1 VRGAATPAAADTA
14 QLAKAALRRLA
25 LQRLEPTPENYA
37 RAWADEG
44 GAAASLLPE
53 GARALVQHLLQRG
66 CAEPARRA
74 EVAAHVAQARWD
86 EALRLLDGAATPAD
100 GAAAW
105 AALIERVARGLER
118 GGRQWT
124 SARRK
129 ESLHRVLDGSRHD
142 AQRLQQRLQQLL
154 ASWDQDAAPSA
165 VEPVAADEA
174 ATTPPPALALPPTD
188 ELAQRSAPPVTT
200 SASPAAVL
208 PAAALGWPTVV
219 DELGTTL
226 RAALPAAEPRAA
238 ALADEL
244 ARVADRIARDGAT
257 APIVGDV
264 AALCE
269 RSRRWLAHRQH
280 LVDEL
285 AALCRAL
292 TAGLA
297 ELAEDA
303 SWAQGQVRALEAHFD
318 AGLGPRTVKA
328 AGELLER
335 TRARQRE
342 LRRERDQARDALRVV
357 IADLLAQLGHLDA
370 AAGRYGERLG
380 RYDDAIRDAASVDQL
395 ADVVQQMLR
404 DNRDVRADVQ
414 ATRQRLADEHARA
427 AALEARVR
435 ALEGELRRVSDE
447 LTTDALTEVANR
459 RGLLQAF
466 DAECA
471 RLARTDGEMR
481 LAIGLLDIDN
491 FKKLNDTLGHAAGD
505 QALKALAQRVGELLR
520 PADTIGRWG
529 GEEFVVLLPATGDD
543 EAQQVLARLQ
553 RALTASLF
561 LHEGREVFVTF
572 SAGVT
577 AWRPGEPIDAALER
591 ADEALYEA
599 KRTGK
604 NRTCV
609 A

>member
-1 VRGAATPAAADTA
+1 MSAGATPVAADAA
-14 QLAKAALRRLA
+14 QVAKAALRRLA

-44 GAAASLLPE
+44 GAVAALLPE
-53 GARALVQHLLQRG
+53 GARALVQQLLQRG
-66 CAEPARRA
+66 LAEPARRA
-74 EVAAHVAQARWD
+74 EVAAQVAQGRWD
-86 EALRLLDGAATPAD
+86 EALRLLDGATAPAD
-100 GAAAW
+100 GAPW

-124 SARRK
+124 GARRK
-129 ESLHRVLDGSRHD
+129 ESLYRVLDGSRHD

-154 ASWDQDAAPSA
+154 ASWDHDAAPSA
-165 VEPVAADEA
+165 VEPAAADGVVA
-174 ATTPPPALALPPTD
+174 PPPGSTAAMPVD
-188 ELAQRSAPPVTT
+188 ELARCDAVHGEAPT
-200 SASPAAVL
+200 
-208 PAAALGWPTVV
+208 PAAAAAPPASDGWPSVV
-219 DELGTTL
+219 GEFGTTL
-226 RAALPAAEPRAA
+226 RAALPATEPRAA

-244 ARVADRIARDGAT
+244 ARVAARIAREGAT
-257 APIVGDV
+257 APIVAEV

-280 LVDEL
+280 LVDGL

-303 SWAQGQVRALEAHFD
+303 SWAQGQVRALEAQLD
-318 AGLGPRTVKA
+318 AGLSARTVKA

-335 TRARQRE
+335 TRARQHE
-342 LRRERDQARDALRVV
+342 LRRERDQARDALRGVV
-357 IADLLAQLGHLDA
+357 ADLLAQLGHLDD
-370 AAGRYGERLG
+370 AAGRYGDRLG
-380 RYDDAIRDAASVDQL
+380 RYDAAIRDAASIDEL

-459 RGLLQAF
+459 RGLLQVF

-471 RLARTDGEMR
+471 RLARSNGEVR

-529 GEEFVVLLPATGDD
+529 GEEFIVLLPATPAE
-543 EAQQVLARLQ
+543 EAQQVLTRLQ
-553 RALTASLF
+553 RALSASLF

-577 AWRPGEPIDAALER
+577 AWRPGESIDAALER

>member
-1 VRGAATPAAADTA
+1 VSGTATPASADAA

-25 LQRLEPTPENYA
+25 MQRLEPTPENYA

-44 GAAASLLPE
+44 GASTVHVPDGLRPLLE
-53 GARALVQHLLQRG
+53 RLVQRA
-66 CAEPARRA
+66 CADPARRTA
-74 EVAAHVAQARWD
+74 LATHVGQGQWD
-86 EALRLLDGAATPAD
+86 DALRLVDAESSAAD
-100 GAAAW
+100 GAPAW

-118 GGRQWT
+118 GGRHWT

-129 ESLHRVLDGSRHD
+129 ESLHRVLEGSRHD
-142 AQRLQQRLQQLL
+142 ATRLQQRLQQLL

-165 VEPVAADEA
+165 VEPAADEA
-174 ATTPPPALALPPTD
+174 AQPPATSSPAASEGGAVAGDASPAGAVPPPAMPLPMHAENWPAL
-188 ELAQRSAPPVTT
+188 V
-200 SASPAAVL
+200 
-208 PAAALGWPTVV
+208 G
-219 DELGTTL
+219 ELGATA

-238 ALADEL
+238 ALADEFARL
-244 ARVADRIARDGAT
+244 AERIARDGAS
-257 APIVGDV
+257 ASVV
-264 AALCE
+264 AEAAALGE
-269 RSRRWLAHRQH
+269 RARRWLSHRQH

-285 AALCRAL
+285 STLCRAL

-303 SWAQGQVRALEAHFD
+303 SWAQGQARALDAQLE
-318 AGLGPRTVKA
+318 AGLSPRTVKA
-328 AGELLER
+328 AAELLER
-335 TRARQRE
+335 TRTRQHE
-342 LRRERDQARDALRVV
+342 LRRERDQARDALRGLV
-357 IADLLAQLGHLDA
+357 ADLLAQLGHLDDA
-370 AAGRYGERLG
+370 TGRYGDRLG
-380 RYDDAIRDAASVDQL
+380 RYEDAIRDADSVDRL
-395 ADVVQQMLR
+395 AGVVQQMLR
-404 DNRDVRADVQ
+404 DNREVRADI
-414 ATRQRLADEHARA
+414 ASTRQRLADEHARA

-459 RGLLQAF
+459 RGLQQAF

-471 RLARTDGEMR
+471 RLARADGEPR

-529 GEEFVVLLPATGDD
+529 GEEFVVLLPATTAD
-543 EAQQVLARLQ
+543 EAQQVLTRLQ

-577 AWRPGEPIDAALER
+577 QWRDGEPIDAALER